1 MMSNRPGFRI
11 CAERCDEC
19 LFSKDKIVSE
29 RRKKEVIRDARQGQG
44 YFICHKVS
52 LRDQNGCCR
61 GFFDS
66 YGYDIQ
72 IYQIASRLGFV
83 IWIDAAGDETGEPA
97 DAPEW
102 TGRV

>member
-1 MMSNRPGFRI
+1 MSTQRPGFRI

-29 RRKKEVIRDARQGQG
+29 RRKKEVIREACQGQG
-44 YFICHKVS
+44 YFICHKT
-52 LRDQNGCCR
+52 DDACCR

-66 YGYDIQ
+66 YGYSIQ
-72 IYQIASRLGFV
+72 IYRIASRLGFV
-83 IWIDAAGDETGEPA
+83 IWLDAAGDETGEPA
-97 DAPEW
+97 DAPGW